1 MKGEKNVEG
10 NKKKGKKKR
19 ARGDVCSA
27 SDLELSLQDCPQ
39 SHTMPIYRYVGQDN
53 ARTYCRILIT
63 NNGDTQTAQN

>member
-27 SDLELSLQDCPQ
+27 SDLELSLQDCQ
-39 SHTMPIYRYVGQDN
+39 
-53 ARTYCRILIT
+53 
-63 NNGDTQTAQN
+63 